1 MKNVS
6 TKLTITTRE
15 YLTKY
20 LGVDYRLTKPLSH
33 KGMKNYM
40 LENNIPMPRP
50 ANIADIR
57 IEDVL
62 TGRYVLVR
70 SECNKK
76 HKKAQIIAY
85 KTTNNNLFGCIE
97 NISPE
102 QRLEKRLE
110 ILAKE
115 NLEYDAFGLVVEKV
129 DECIFQYDEFTVT
142 EKYSRTETY
151 QKSFHKGRKRE
162 K

>member
-6 TKLTITTRE
+6 AKLTITTRD

-20 LGVDYRLTKPLSH
+20 LGEDYTLTKPLSH
-33 KGMKNYM
+33 KGMKNFM
-40 LENNIPMPRP
+40 LEKNIPIPRSENI
-50 ANIADIR
+50 ANIS

-85 KTTNNNLFGCIE
+85 KNPRSDLSNCLE
-97 NISPE
+97 NHSAE
-102 QRLEKRLE
+102 EMLARRAE

-115 NLEYDAFGLVVEKV
+115 NLEYDAWGLVVEKI
-129 DECIFQYDEFTVT
+129 DERIFQYDDLTIT
-142 EKYSRTETY
+142 EKSSRTETY
-151 QKSFHKGRKRE
+151 TKSFHKGRKRE
-162 K
+162 R